1 MLRGQLLGFEL
12 AAWEDRYEPYR
23 ATSDDGLEWSV
34 EVLSDTAGFVSKG
47 SGAWP
52 YYLPF
57 LFEELSR
64 YGIANMWT
72 RGEER

>member
-1 MLRGQLLGFEL
+1 MDVLNDTTGFS
-12 AAWEDRYEPYR
+12 
-23 ATSDDGLEWSV
+23 T
-34 EVLSDTAGFVSKG
+34 KG
-47 SGAWP
+47 AGAWP

-72 RGEER
+72 RGN